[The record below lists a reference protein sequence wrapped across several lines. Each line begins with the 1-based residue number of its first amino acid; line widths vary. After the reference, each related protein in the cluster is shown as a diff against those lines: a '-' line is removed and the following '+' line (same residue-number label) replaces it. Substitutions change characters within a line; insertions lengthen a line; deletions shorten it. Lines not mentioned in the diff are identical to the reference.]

1 MKTLTYSLQF
11 FSPWH
16 CGSGMGGGDDADYQP
31 ILDADGFPYVPG
43 KTLKGLCLE
52 ASQLLHDPADTARL
66 FGTATER
73 DHAASTQGTAHWSN
87 AELPAATRNA
97 IALKPEQRPHLLDA
111 RYFVKIDDHGM
122 AEKGAFRRGEYAI
135 PMTLQGTVTHL
146 ADDRDVALV
155 TECLQFVKQL
165 GLQRSRGFGRCQFTV
180 TVVTDDEDAAT
191 ARDDIPEA
199 TSYAFR
205 CRFLAPVILNTS
217 GATEGELD
225 TLTYVPGSN
234 FLGIAARSYD
244 AYGDQAFTVFHS
256 GKVRFGNAYPL
267 TQDGRQALPCPAS
280 WFIPKGETLASC
292 DHILTTPE
300 ERQKV
305 QADKQPK
312 QLRGDYFVPDTTTPA
327 LLDAHAVVKSFAIK
341 SAYDSDRRRSE
352 DAKMFGFTSLNA
364 GTDWTFTVD
373 FDPDVPVDL
382 RRQVVASLLGHQ
394 AIGCSK
400 TAQYGAVAIELLPQQ
415 PLRVTSKP
423 AAAVADAGRCRYYL
437 YAASQLAFANEF
449 GQPALLPPLAELGFG
464 PDAAYDLERT
474 QLLYHSYCPWNG
486 KRKSRDA
493 SRLVLLPGSVI
504 VVTADHAPDANRLAR
519 GVGAYLAEGLGR
531 LILNPDF
538 LFCPHLAPAVS
549 CLAPSVPD
557 SGDVQQSLIR
567 YLDTQVSR
575 DQRHQRLF
583 QKVRE
588 VIAANDFQRI
598 SASQWGAVRAIA
610 AANADPKKLQD
621 ALFAINEPTKNDT
634 GDSDH
639 TRTIKNGRDV
649 HEHHPGFL
657 VHGKRRW
664 KDRQVE
670 TLKAL
675 LDEQKADASEFL
687 QLLASEMAK
696 HVKGGNR

>member
-73 DHAASTQGTAHWSN
+73 DNAASTQGTARWSN
-87 AELPAATRNA
+87 AELPTATRNA
-97 IALKPEQRPHLLDA
+97 VAQKPAQRTHLLDA
-111 RYFVKIDDHGM
+111 RYFVRLDDHGM
-122 AEKGAFRRGEYAI
+122 AVDKSLRRGEYAI
-135 PMTLQGTVTHL
+135 PMTLQGTVGHL

-165 GLQRSRGFGRCQFTV
+165 GLQRSRGFGRCQFAV
-180 TVVTDDEDAAT
+180 TAVADEAA
-191 ARDDIPEA
+191 APAPDIPET

-234 FLGIAARSYD
+234 FLGIAARRYD
-244 AYGDQAFTVFHS
+244 DYGDQAFTVFHS
-256 GKVRFGNAYPL
+256 GKVRFGNAFPL

-292 DHILTTPE
+292 DRILTTPE
-300 ERQKV
+300 ERQRV

-312 QLRGDYFVPDTTTPA
+312 QLRGDYFVPDATPA
-327 LLDAHAVVKSFAIK
+327 LLDAHAIVKSFAIK
-341 SAYDSDRRRSE
+341 SAYDSDLRRSE

-373 FDPDVPVDL
+373 FDPDVPVSL

-400 TAQYGAVAIELLPQQ
+400 TAQYGAVAIELLTQA
-415 PLRVTSKP
+415 PLRVASRP
-423 AAAVADAGRCRYYL
+423 AADGRHYL

-464 PDAAYDLERT
+464 ADAAYDLERT
-474 QLLYHSYCPWNG
+474 QLLYHAYCPWNG

-504 VVTADHAPDANRLAR
+504 VVKADRAPDADRLAR
-519 GVGAYLAEGLGR
+519 GVGTYLAEGLGR
-531 LILNPDF
+531 ILLNPDF
-538 LFCPHLAPAVS
+538 LFCNHLAPAVS
-549 CLAPSVPD
+549 CLAPSTAETAT
-557 SGDVQQSLIR
+557 GDVQQSLID
-567 YLDTQVSR
+567 YLNGQVNR
-575 DQRHQRLF
+575 DQRHQRLY

-598 SASQWGAVRAIA
+598 SASQWGAVRAFA
-610 AANADPKKLQD
+610 AAATSLEKLKKD
-621 ALFAINEPTKNDT
+621 LFATSAPTKNDT
-634 GDSDH
+634 GDSDY

-649 HEHHPGFL
+649 HDHHPGFL

-664 KDRQVE
+664 KDSQVE
-670 TLKAL
+670 KLKAL

-696 HVKGGNR
+696 HAKGGNR

>member
-73 DHAASTQGTAHWSN
+73 DNAASTQGTAHWSN
-87 AELPAATRNA
+87 AELPTATRNA
-97 IALKPEQRPHLLDA
+97 IAQQPEQRTHLLDA

-135 PMTLQGTVTHL
+135 PMTLQGIVAHL

-155 TECLQFVKQL
+155 TDCLQFVKQL
-165 GLQRSRGFGRCQFTV
+165 GLQRSRGFGRCQFA
-180 TVVTDDEDAAT
+180 VTDVADEAAAT
-191 ARDDIPEA
+191 TPDIPEA

-234 FLGIAARSYD
+234 FLGIAARRYD
-244 AYGDQAFTVFHS
+244 TYGDQAFTVFHS
-256 GKVRFGNAYPL
+256 GKVRFGNAFPL

-292 DHILTTPE
+292 DRILTTPE
-300 ERQKV
+300 ERQRV

-312 QLRGDYFVPDTTTPA
+312 QLRGDYFVPDATPA
-327 LLDAHAVVKSFAIK
+327 LLDAHAIVKSFAIK
-341 SAYDSDRRRSE
+341 SAYDSDLRRSE

-373 FDPDVPVDL
+373 FDPDVPVSL
-382 RRQVVASLLGHQ
+382 RRQVVASLLGQQ

-400 TAQYGAVAIELLPQQ
+400 TAQYGAVAIELLTQT

-423 AAAVADAGRCRYYL
+423 AAAADDDGRCRYYL

-504 VVTADHAPDANRLAR
+504 VVTADHAPDPERLAR

-538 LFCPHLAPAVS
+538 LFCNHLAPAVS

-583 QKVRE
+583 RKVRE

-621 ALFAINEPTKNDT
+621 ALFAINEPAKNDT
-634 GDSDH
+634 GDSDY

-664 KDRQVE
+664 KDTQVAK
-670 TLKAL
+670 LQAL
-675 LDEQKADASEFL
+675 LNEQKADASEFL

>member
-87 AELPAATRNA
+87 AELPTATRNA
-97 IALKPEQRPHLLDA
+97 IAQKPAQRTHLLDA

-135 PMTLQGTVTHL
+135 PMTLQGIVAHL

-165 GLQRSRGFGRCQFTV
+165 GLQRSRGFGRCQFA
-180 TVVTDDEDAAT
+180 VTDVADEAAAT
-191 ARDDIPEA
+191 TPDIPEA

-292 DHILTTPE
+292 DRILTTPE
-300 ERQKV
+300 ERQSV

-327 LLDAHAVVKSFAIK
+327 LLDAHAIVKSFAIK

-400 TAQYGAVAIELLPQQ
+400 TAQYGAVAIELLTQQ

-423 AAAVADAGRCRYYL
+423 VAAAAGRCRYYL

-504 VVTADHAPDANRLAR
+504 VVTADHAPDAKRLAR

-549 CLAPSVPD
+549 CLAPSTAD
-557 SGDVQQSLIR
+557 AAAGDVQQSLIR

-575 DQRHQRLF
+575 DQRHQRFF

-588 VIAANDFQRI
+588 VVVSDDFQRI
-598 SASQWGAVRAIA
+598 SASQWGAVRALA
-610 AANADPKKLQD
+610 AAATSPDQLKKDL
-621 ALFAINEPTKNDT
+621 
-634 GDSDH
+634 S
-639 TRTIKNGRDV
+639 
-649 HEHHPGFL
+649 
-657 VHGKRRW
+657 KRRW
-664 KDRQVE
+664 KDSQVE

-675 LDEQKADASEFL
+675 LDEQRDDACEFL